1 MRISDWSSDV
11 CSSDLAKLSA
21 SVSVYLEAQLAAGA
35 DALMV
40 FDTWGGVLAPADYVR
55 FSLEP
60 MAKIVVH
67 LKRVAPSVPV
77 ILFTKNGGQHLE
89 VMAET
94 GCAAQSGSASCRER
108 VCQYV

>member
-60 MAKIVVH
+60 MAKIVAH

-77 ILFTKNGGQHLE
+77 ILFTKNE
-89 VMAET
+89 IRRR
-94 GCAAQSGSASCRER
+94 SCRER
-108 VCQYV
+108 VCQYG